1 MPTPPHGSP
10 DSGLKPFILA
20 IHREALETAAAKGLT
35 GTLAQVAALQDTASL
50 ASARAGRTVTEEE
63 VMRLLLR
70 ERRVDMQR
78 EGQREG
84 QREREGA
91 AMPAASVRKPAAA
104 PSRFRLGRWR
114 AVPMDLGRSAS
125 AGVAGKLPL

>member
-78 EGQREG
+78 EGQRE
-84 QREREGA
+84 REGA
-91 AMPAASVRKPAAA
+91 AMSAASVRKPAAA

>member
-1 MPTPPHGSP
+1 MPTLPHGSP
-10 DSGLKPFILA
+10 DRGLKPFILA

-50 ASARAGRTVTEEE
+50 ASAKAGRLVTEEE

-70 ERRVDMQR
+70 ERRAR
-78 EGQREG
+78 KIHE
-84 QREREGA
+84 
-91 AMPAASVRKPAAA
+91 AMGTAPVAPVAPVRKPVAA

-114 AVPMDLGRSAS
+114 TVAMGMALSAS
-125 AGVAGKLPL
+125 AGLAGKVRL

>member
-50 ASARAGRTVTEEE
+50 ASAWAGRTVTEEE

-70 ERRVDMQR
+70 ERRTRRV
-78 EGQREG
+78 EE
-84 QREREGA
+84 A
-91 AMPAASVRKPAAA
+91 AAAGPAPVRKPAAA

-114 AVPMDLGRSAS
+114 AVPMGLARSVS

>member
-1 MPTPPHGSP
+1 MPTPPHGTP
-10 DSGLKPFILA
+10 DRGLKPFILA

-50 ASARAGRTVTEEE
+50 ASAKAGRIVTEEE

-70 ERRVDMQR
+70 ERRARKIR
-78 EGQREG
+78 E
-84 QREREGA
+84 A
-91 AMPAASVRKPAAA
+91 AEAVPVPPVRKPAAA

-114 AVPMDLGRSAS
+114 AVAMGVVHSAS
-125 AGVAGKLPL
+125 AGLTGKVRL

>member
-1 MPTPPHGSP
+1 MPTSPHGSP

-50 ASARAGRTVTEEE
+50 ASAKAGRPVAEEE

-70 ERRVDMQR
+70 ERRAGKTR
-78 EGQREG
+78 E
-84 QREREGA
+84 A
-91 AMPAASVRKPAAA
+91 AGTAPVVSVNKPAAA

-114 AVPMDLGRSAS
+114 AVPMGMARSAS
-125 AGVAGKLPL
+125 TGVAGKLRP

>member
-10 DSGLKPFILA
+10 DSGLRPFILA

-50 ASARAGRTVTEEE
+50 ASAKAGRPVAEEE

-70 ERRVDMQR
+70 ERRAR
-78 EGQREG
+78 K
-84 QREREGA
+84 ERDA
-91 AMPAASVRKPAAA
+91 AGPTPVAAVKKPAAP
-104 PSRFRLGRWR
+104 PSRFRLRRRHVGKGP
-114 AVPMDLGRSAS
+114 AVG
-125 AGVAGKLPL
+125 AGAGQVRHGGV

>member
-50 ASARAGRTVTEEE
+50 ASARAGRPVAEEE

-70 ERRVDMQR
+70 ERRASKNQ
-78 EGQREG
+78 E
-84 QREREGA
+84 A
-91 AMPAASVRKPAAA
+91 SPAPVSTSVRKPAAA

-114 AVPMDLGRSAS
+114 AVPMGLARSVS

>member
-35 GTLAQVAALQDTASL
+35 GTLAEVAALQDTASL
-50 ASARAGRTVTEEE
+50 ASAKAGRPVAEEE

-70 ERRVDMQR
+70 ERRIRKVQ
-78 EGQREG
+78 
-84 QREREGA
+84 A
-91 AMPAASVRKPAAA
+91 AAEAAPVPAVRKPAAA

-114 AVPMDLGRSAS
+114 TVPAGMTRPAS
-125 AGVAGKLPL
+125 AGMAGMAGKIPL

>member
-50 ASARAGRTVTEEE
+50 ASAWAGRTVTEEE

-70 ERRVDMQR
+70 ERRTRKSQ
-78 EGQREG
+78 EAA
-84 QREREGA
+84 GA
-91 AMPAASVRKPAAA
+91 AAPAPVRKPAAA

-114 AVPMDLGRSAS
+114 AVPMGLARSVS

>member
-1 MPTPPHGSP
+1 MPISPHGLP
-10 DSGLKPFILA
+10 DRGLKPFILA

-50 ASARAGRTVTEEE
+50 ASAKAGRLVTEEE

-70 ERRVDMQR
+70 ERRGRKIHEVV
-78 EGQREG
+78 
-84 QREREGA
+84 GA
-91 AMPAASVRKPAAA
+91 APVAPVRKPTAA

-114 AVPMDLGRSAS
+114 TVAIGMARSAS
-125 AGVAGKLPL
+125 VGLTGKIRL

>member
-1 MPTPPHGSP
+1 MPTSPHGSP
-10 DSGLKPFILA
+10 DRGLKPFILA

-50 ASARAGRTVTEEE
+50 ASAKAGRLVTEEE

-70 ERRVDMQR
+70 ERRAR
-78 EGQREG
+78 KIHE
-84 QREREGA
+84 
-91 AMPAASVRKPAAA
+91 AMGTAPVVPVRKPVAA

-114 AVPMDLGRSAS
+114 TVAMGMALSAS
-125 AGVAGKLPL
+125 AGLAGKARL